1 MHSIKSITIEDSEIK
16 KSRFIAILYPVKNED
31 DVLNYLTDAKLKY
44 PNATHYCYA
53 YILGDKQEIQKSSD
67 DGEPQ
72 KTAGVPMLEVL
83 KKQNMTFVLAVVVR
97 YFGGIKLGAGGLV
110 RAYSSSV
117 KDAIKRAI
125 ITESALYQQC
135 KVTVDYGSAGGLEF
149 YLHSLTDNV
158 EKIYGGDVITLRFVV
173 LDKNTDKIGEMVK
186 KLSNFQSHLVK
197 EKEVIRYM

>member
-1 MHSIKSITIEDSEIK
+1 MDELKPCPFCGGEASE
-16 KSRFIAILYPVKNED
+16 
-31 DVLNYLTDAKLKY
+31 
-44 PNATHYCYA
+44 NANVSFCGGNGA
-53 YILGDKQEIQKSSD
+53 YIEFS
-67 DGEPQ
+67 
-72 KTAGVPMLEVL
+72 AGC
-83 KKQNMTFVLAVVVR
+83 KKCNVFTTVTLRLVSNMPTYNF
-97 YFGGIKLGAGGLV
+97 
-110 RAYSSSV
+110 
-117 KDAIKRAI
+117 KDAIKIAI

-197 EKEVIRYM
+197 EKEVIRYI